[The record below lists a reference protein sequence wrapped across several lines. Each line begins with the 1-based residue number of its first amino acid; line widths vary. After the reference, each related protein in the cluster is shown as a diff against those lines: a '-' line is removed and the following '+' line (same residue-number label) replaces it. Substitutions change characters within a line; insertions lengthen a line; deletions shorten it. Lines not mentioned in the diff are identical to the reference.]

1 MGAFWVPR
9 FHHFS
14 LLSRSRLPEI
24 EDELQKLLKETEE
37 QLQELPPAPSDD
49 AQGEVILLIS
59 NFARELAAYV
69 EGTPDQDGI
78 HQSIRPLNRSFL
90 EDIRDT
96 APKFFPFEGG
106 TGECY
111 THPTFLSSDEEHG
124 IGPHDDEAICIDY
137 VMAMADE

>member
-1 MGAFWVPR
+1 M
-9 FHHFS
+9 
-14 LLSRSRLPEI
+14 PEI
-24 EDELQKLLKETEE
+24 EVELQELLKEAEE

-49 AQGEVILLIS
+49 AQGEIILLIS

-78 HQSIRPLNRSFL
+78 HQSIRPLSRSFL

-96 APKFFPFEGG
+96 APRFFPFQEG
-106 TGECY
+106 TGERY
-111 THPTFLSSDEEHG
+111 IHPTFLSSDKEPG
-124 IGPHDDEAICIDY
+124 IDPGDNDAICIDH